1 MKKLLSLIISAV
13 ILLSVIP
20 VFASATSENVV
31 LISKSKTA
39 VIEVPEN
46 PTEQENYAAT
56 SLQTYLKKIT
66 GKDISVVKYSASF
79 DGAAFCIGN
88 VRGDDD
94 FSEGQYKI
102 TENGGKVYIVGG
114 GLRGTIYG
122 VYGFLEKYCGCKW
135 YSYNLEVIPE
145 SETVSVPEN
154 LEYNYTPYFEY
165 TETDWRCG
173 VNPTVKVANGTNG
186 GVYFPLSR
194 EMGDSIKYISNF
206 CHTLATQ
213 FCSRNSYFESHPEYF
228 ALIKGKRESSQLC
241 LTNPDVLKIV
251 KDEVLDLCRR
261 KHDPSQALQI
271 VSLTQDDNQN
281 YCTCDNCKRLD
292 EKNGSHSGSMI
303 TFVNE
308 VAKEVKKAGYDNIA
322 IDTFAYQYTRKA
334 PTNVVP
340 EKNVIIRLCSIEC
353 CFGHTLDD
361 PKCEENTSFMKDL
374 RDWAN
379 LSDRLYIWDYTTNY
393 SETYNIFPDFGT
405 LQRNMQIFYENHA
418 KGIYEEG
425 AYYINSCD
433 GEFAD
438 LRSYLLCKLMQD
450 PYMDYDDEM
459 NGFLKAYYGNGWESV
474 REFIDICT
482 EKGVNYKTHLN
493 IYQEAKKSLPDMT
506 SEDIQRCNVLW
517 RNAER
522 LAQDDFTLNNVK
534 RSELCWRYW
543 KCSNRKSEFSSVT
556 PLAQR
561 MALQEELYN
570 DMVATGGT
578 CLGEGTRM
586 RDFSTCRS
594 MILLRIP
601 IKWSTRYEDWVWK
614 LINPIIVTL
623 YELVSK

>member
-1 MKKLLSLIISAV
+1 MKKFLFALISS
-13 ILLSVIP
+13 ILLFGVIP
-20 VFASATSENVV
+20 VLASASSDTVV
-31 LISKSKTA
+31 LISQSKTA

-46 PTEQENYAAT
+46 VTAQENYAAL
-56 SLQTYLKKIT
+56 SLQKYLKKIT
-66 GKDISVVKYSASF
+66 GKTLDIVKYSDSF
-79 DGAAFCIGN
+79 DGSAFCVGN
-88 VRGDDD
+88 VKGDAV

-102 TENGGKVYIVGG
+102 TEADGKVYIVGG

-122 VYGFLEKYCGCKW
+122 VYGFLEKYCDCHW
-135 YSYNLEVIPE
+135 YAADVEVVPQ
-145 SETVSVPEN
+145 SNTVSIPKN
-154 LEYNYTPYFEY
+154 LEYDYTPYFEY

-173 VNPTVKVANGTNG
+173 LNPTVKVANGTNG
-186 GVYFPLSR
+186 GVYFPLSY

-228 ALIKGKRESSQLC
+228 ALVKGKRASDQLC
-241 LTNPDVLKIV
+241 LTNPEVLRIV
-251 KDEVLDLCRR
+251 KDEVLDLCKR

-271 VSLTQDDNQN
+271 ISLTQDDNQN
-281 YCTCDNCKRLD
+281 YCTCDKCKALD

-322 IDTFAYQYTRKA
+322 IDTFAYQYTRQA

-340 EKNVIIRLCSIEC
+340 EKNVIVRLCSIEC

-361 PKCEENTSFMKDL
+361 PKCKENTAFMKDL
-374 RDWAN
+374 SDWAK

-438 LRSYLLCKLMQD
+438 LRSFLLLKLMQN
-450 PYMDYDDEM
+450 PYVDYSSEM
-459 NGFLKAYYGNGWESV
+459 NGFLKAYYGDGWESV

-482 EKGVNYKTHLN
+482 EKGVNYKTHLG
-493 IYQEAKKSLPDMT
+493 IYQEAKKSLPDMK
-506 SEDIQRCNVLW
+506 SADIKRCDELW
-517 RNAER
+517 QNAEN
-522 LAQDDFTLNNVK
+522 LAQDDFTLMNVK

-543 KCSNRKSEFSSVT
+543 KCANRKSEFGFFT
-556 PLAQR
+556 PLIKR

-570 DMVATGGT
+570 DITASGGT
-578 CLGEGTRM
+578 CLGEGTRE
-586 RDFSTCRS
+586 RNFSECRS

-601 IKWSTRYEDWVWK
+601 IKWSTRYEDWFWR
-614 LINPIIVTL
+614 LIDPVIVNL
-623 YELVSK
+623 YNYFA